1 MKQTLKIITLFFIFL
16 TLFSCEK
23 DDTENTLSDSYYVKY
38 VIRGN
43 GTYNYF
49 NIFSIKTA
57 QGNQSFSGYQYHSW
71 NQTYGPVEKGFT
83 ASVSAQGNVTTE
95 IYVSKNS
102 EPFSLK
108 ASNSGSNSASA
119 SYTINF

>member
-1 MKQTLKIITLFFIFL
+1 MKQTLKIITLLLIFL
-16 TLFSCEK
+16 SLLSCEK
-23 DDTENTLSDSYYVKY
+23 DDTETTSRDSYYVKY

-49 NIFSIKTA
+49 NIFSVKTDL
-57 QGNQSFSGYQYHSW
+57 GNQSFSGYQYHSW
-71 NQTYGPVEKGFT
+71 NQTYGPVERGFI
-83 ASVSAQGNVTTE
+83 AAVSAQGNVTTE

-108 ASNSGSNSASA
+108 ASNSGSNSASS